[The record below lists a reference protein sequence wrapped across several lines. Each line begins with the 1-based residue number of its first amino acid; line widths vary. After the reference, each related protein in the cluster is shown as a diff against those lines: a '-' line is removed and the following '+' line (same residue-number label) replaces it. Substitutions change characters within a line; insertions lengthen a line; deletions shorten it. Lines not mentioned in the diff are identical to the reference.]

1 MLSSN
6 TNTSASSSKSEAYS
20 DCSTRRNRSTADP
33 VLFGE
38 GKKKKTKHFEDIKFS
53 SVL

>member
-20 DCSTRRNRSTADP
+20 DCSTRRNRSTADT
-33 VLFGE
+33 VLFWE
-38 GKKKKTKHFEDIKFS
+38 GKKKKHFEDIKFS